1 MGLSLFGNDITTW
14 FGPKAAER
22 RAERRGDRRDDRLD
36 RQGQRQGAR
45 GDRVGS
51 RQDARTAVGG
61 NILDK
66 AGDAIAAIGKGKKE
80 QPPPPAEMDPMI
92 LILGALGLGGVLFV
106 VSNKKKK

>member
-1 MGLSLFGNDITTW
+1 MALSLFGNDITTW

-36 RQGQRQGAR
+36 RQGQRQTSR
-45 GDRVGS
+45 GERVGS
-51 RQDARTAVGG
+51 RQDARVKVGG
-61 NILDK
+61 NVLDK
-66 AGDAIAAIGKGKKE
+66 AGDAIGKIGKGKKDKE
-80 QPPPPAEMDPMI
+80 APPAEMDPMI